1 MGSIRRTHYPLQAA
15 GEQKALMAAS
25 ILVID
30 DTIEIFELYEQL
42 LSDEGYTVMLT
53 AQPPG
58 APDEVAR
65 LRPDLII
72 LDFLHGREPQGWRL
86 LQALQQDPATAR
98 IPTPLIATGANRE
111 VQEHAAWLEAHRVPV
126 LHKPFDLEELL
137 TLVKDLLARNDHTH
151 AAGPRR
157 PRSVA

>member
-1 MGSIRRTHYPLQAA
+1 
-15 GEQKALMAAS
+15 MAAS

-30 DTIEIFELYEQL
+30 DTLEILELYEQL
-42 LSDEGYTVMLT
+42 LNDEGYKVMLA

-72 LDFLHGREPQGWRL
+72 LDFLHGRELQGWGL
-86 LQALQQDPATAR
+86 LQALQQDPATAC
-98 IPTPLIATGANRE
+98 IPTLVATGANRE
-111 VQEHAAWLEAHRVPV
+111 VQEHAVWLQDHRVPV

-151 AAGPRR
+151 AA
-157 PRSVA
+157 